1 MISRRSHMPPPAPN
15 CLHCATKRLDA
26 VLVRYR
32 HRLGGHALIVE
43 DVPCLRCT
51 ECGEEYLDIATL
63 KLIESAHTAFRD
75 RDGNRDTGQTRRVRF
90 ADLGSP

>member
-1 MISRRSHMPPPAPN
+1 MPPPALNCPN
-15 CLHCATKRLDA
+15 CATQRLEA

-43 DVPCLRCT
+43 DVPCLRCP

-75 RDGNRDTGQTRRVRF
+75 RDRNRDTTQTRRARF
-90 ADLGSP
+90 ADLGLP